1 MASIIDRLFEAVE
14 KQRLSRGTAS
24 RETASRGTASRGTA
38 SRETASRGTAS
49 RGTASRGGYS
59 SWRADNSSPRDRGS
73 YGENQANKSYAGVS
87 LDGIAHGASRSSG
100 SQRGGLRSDFA
111 IPEVHETRKTKTQ
124 QVQLKRDAEAAETA
138 ARETNLTQLG
148 NKGFSND
155 LLTVKDP
162 GAKELTTAEF
172 NALPPTAQEAVL
184 MQTKLYDA
192 ARADAAAGGKGSN
205 TAAALKELGLN
216 RNTLKAYQNFSGY
229 LSWDEMKN
237 LNLDAKLSTE
247 LLPDRDKYIN
257 PAYGAMR
264 SATVEKDTYG
274 GTGVAGQNMPGA
286 DNPVMTMQDFNAR
299 QADLNSGRT
308 DSAATS
314 SKTSQRI
321 AKLTRKND
329 PKGYSKAL
337 SIEPEEI
344 AGMSIDNILLRDA
357 RINLTRQA
365 EKNLLKKEAPEQ
377 SVINQFTDDKMDM
390 FYMAMKEMMSPGED
404 VSLNGVLTQDN
415 YEGIAEALE
424 ISPVELSRA
433 TQEFVNKVNT
443 DPKAAGADID
453 LSLLPRLDHYINL
466 RTDLWQS

>member
-1 MASIIDRLFEAVE
+1 MASIVDKIRGAIE
-14 KQRLSRGTAS
+14 KQRASSGSVPRSGASSRGSDSRLVRDVVPYNEKQAS
-24 RETASRGTASRGTA
+24 RSF
-38 SRETASRGTAS
+38 
-49 RGTASRGGYS
+49 
-59 SWRADNSSPRDRGS
+59 
-73 YGENQANKSYAGVS
+73 AGVS
-87 LDGIAHGASRSSG
+87 RPNAIHNAPTRLSPQHKVI
-100 SQRGGLRSDFA
+100 RSDFA
-111 IPEVHETRKTKTQ
+111 IPEVDDARKAKTQ

-148 NKGFSND
+148 NKGFSDD

-205 TAAALKELGLN
+205 TAAALKELGLSTN
-216 RNTLKAYQNFSGY
+216 NLKAYQNFSGY

-237 LNLDAKLSTE
+237 LDLDAKLSTE

-274 GTGVAGQNMPGA
+274 GTGMAGQNIPGA

-390 FYMAMKEMMSPGED
+390 FYMAMKEMMNPGED

-424 ISPVELSRA
+424 ISPIELSRA

>member
-1 MASIIDRLFEAVE
+1 MASIIDRIFEAVE
-14 KQRLSRGTAS
+14 KQRSSSGSVSRSGASSRGSDNRLT
-24 RETASRGTASRGTA
+24 
-38 SRETASRGTAS
+38 
-49 RGTASRGGYS
+49 RGGATY
-59 SWRADNSSPRDRGS
+59 N
-73 YGENQANKSYAGVS
+73 EKQANRSYAGVS
-87 LDGIAHGASRSSG
+87 RSGAIHNAPARPSSNRSG
-100 SQRGGLRSDFA
+100 MRSDFA
-111 IPEVHETRKTKTQ
+111 VSKVYEDRDAKNRQVQAENQR
-124 QVQLKRDAEAAETA
+124 VQLKRDAEKAKTA

-148 NKGFSND
+148 NKGFSNE

-205 TAAALKELGLN
+205 TAAALKDLGLN
-216 RNTLKAYQNFSGY
+216 ANSLKAYQNFNGY

-237 LNLDAKLSTE
+237 LDLDAKLSTE

-257 PAYGAMR
+257 PGYGAMR
-264 SATVEKDTYG
+264 SATVEKATYG
-274 GTGVAGQNMPGA
+274 GTGAGDQKVQGA

-299 QADLNSGRT
+299 QADLNSGRS

-321 AKLTRKND
+321 AKLTSKND

-365 EKNLLKKEAPEQ
+365 EKNLMKKEAPEQ

-390 FYMAMKEMMSPGED
+390 FYMAMKEMMNPGED
-404 VSLNGVLTQDN
+404 VALDGVLTQDN

-424 ISPVELSRA
+424 ISPIELSRA

>member
-1 MASIIDRLFEAVE
+1 MASILARLFEAVE
-14 KQRLSRGTAS
+14 KQRLSRETASRGTAS
-24 RETASRGTASRGTA
+24 RETASRG
-38 SRETASRGTAS
+38 TASRGTAS

-73 YGENQANKSYAGVS
+73 YNGIQTNRSYAGVS
-87 LDGIAHGASRSSG
+87 LGGTAYGASRSSG

-124 QVQLKRDAEAAETA
+124 QVQLKRDAEKAETA

-148 NKGFSND
+148 NKGFSD
-155 LLTVKDP
+155 ELLTVKDP

-237 LNLDAKLSTE
+237 LDLDAKLSTE

-274 GTGVAGQNMPGA
+274 GTGVTGQNIPGA

-321 AKLTRKND
+321 AKLTSKND

-390 FYMAMKEMMSPGED
+390 FYMAMKEMMNPGED

-415 YEGIAEALE
+415 YEGIADALE
-424 ISPVELSRA
+424 ITPIELSRA
-433 TQEFVNKVNT
+433 TQEFVNKVNA
-443 DPKAAGADID
+443 DPKAAGVDID

>member
-1 MASIIDRLFEAVE
+1 MASIVDKILGAIE
-14 KQRLSRGTAS
+14 KQRASSGSVPRRGASPWGSDSRLARDVVPYNEKRAS
-24 RETASRGTASRGTA
+24 R
-38 SRETASRGTAS
+38 
-49 RGTASRGGYS
+49 
-59 SWRADNSSPRDRGS
+59 
-73 YGENQANKSYAGVS
+73 SYAGVS
-87 LDGIAHGASRSSG
+87 RSGTIHNAPTRPRPQHRGI
-100 SQRGGLRSDFA
+100 RSDFA
-111 IPEVHETRKTKTQ
+111 IPEVHDARKAKTQ
-124 QVQLKRDAEAAETA
+124 QIQLKRDAEAAETA

-148 NKGFSND
+148 NKGFSD
-155 LLTVKDP
+155 ELLTVKDP

-205 TAAALKELGLN
+205 TAAALKELGLDTN
-216 RNTLKAYQNFSGY
+216 NLKAYQNFSGY

-237 LNLDAKLSTE
+237 LDLDAKLSTE

-274 GTGVAGQNMPGA
+274 GTGVGDQKIQGA

-344 AGMSIDNILLRDA
+344 EGMSIDNILLRDA

-365 EKNLLKKEAPEQ
+365 EKNMLKKEAPEQ

-390 FYMAMKEMMSPGED
+390 FYMAMKEMMNPGED
-404 VSLNGVLTQDN
+404 VALNGVLTQDN
-415 YEGIAEALE
+415 YEGIAEALG
-424 ISPVELSRA
+424 ISPIELSRA
-433 TQEFVNKVNT
+433 TQEFVNKVNA
-443 DPKAAGADID
+443 DPKAAGVDID

>member
-24 RETASRGTASRGTA
+24 RGTASRGTA
-38 SRETASRGTAS
+38 PRSSAPLAREVVP
-49 RGTASRGGYS
+49 Y
-59 SWRADNSSPRDRGS
+59 N
-73 YGENQANKSYAGVS
+73 EKQANRSSAGVS
-87 LDGIAHGASRSSG
+87 RYGAIHNAPARPSSNRSG
-100 SQRGGLRSDFA
+100 MRSDSA
-111 IPEVHETRKTKTQ
+111 VSKVNKDRDAKNRQVQAKNQ
-124 QVQLKRDAEAAETA
+124 QVQLKRDAEKAETA

-184 MQTKLYDA
+184 MQTRLYDA
-192 ARADAAAGGKGSN
+192 ARADAASGGKGSN
-205 TAAALKELGLN
+205 TAAALKDLGLN
-216 RNTLKAYQNFSGY
+216 TNNLKAYQNFSGY

-237 LNLDAKLSTE
+237 LDLDAKLSTE

-257 PAYGAMR
+257 PVYGAMR
-264 SATVEKDTYG
+264 SATVEKATYD
-274 GTGVAGQNMPGA
+274 GTGAGDQKVQGA

-390 FYMAMKEMMSPGED
+390 FYMAMKEMMNPGED
-404 VSLNGVLTQDN
+404 VSLDGVLTQDN

-424 ISPVELSRA
+424 ISPIELSRA